1 MAIVTTLLAPVHLLS
16 FSTLLGSQLYQT
28 FIITKVT
35 FKHLPRTPYIN
46 LQKNLFPIFFQGQA
60 LLLFLTAITLPPYG
74 ALSLI
79 EHKSD
84 WIPFAISG
92 LVSGLNLMVFGPRT
106 RQLMLDRVE
115 QGKLLLCLCRIKA
128 NGIGTLEGKT
138 VEGPSSAMEA
148 IKKRFRTSHAM
159 CIHLNLIGL
168 GAHLWY
174 TWRLASRLDFSL

>member
-1 MAIVTTLLAPVHLLS
+1 MAIITALLAPAHLLS

-79 EHKSD
+79 KHKSD

-92 LVSGLNLMVFGPRT
+92 FVSVLNLMVFGPRT

-115 QGKLLLCLCRIKA
+115 QGA
-128 NGIGTLEGKT
+128 LEGKT
-138 VEGPSSAMEA
+138 AEGASSTMGV
-148 IKKRFRTSHAM
+148 IKKRFTTSHAM

>member
-1 MAIVTTLLAPVHLLS
+1 MGIVTALLAPVHLLS

-46 LQKNLFPIFFQGQA
+46 LQKTLFPIFFQGQA

-79 EHKSD
+79 ENKSD

-92 LVSGLNLMVFGPRT
+92 FVSGLNLMVFGPRT

-115 QGKLLLCLCRIKA
+115 QG
-128 NGIGTLEGKT
+128 TLEGKT
-138 VEGPSSAMEA
+138 VEGPKSTMEV